1 MFTVSVSQ
9 RPGALPTDGAGVYAL
24 QTGTREVTCFDRFG
38 DTLGTIEAPFDLR
51 SVAFENGC
59 ILVAGEDAEGVQQT
73 ARFLPTGEQVV

>member
-1 MFTVSVSQ
+1 M
-9 RPGALPTDGAGVYAL
+9 
-24 QTGTREVTCFDRFG
+24 TCFDRFG

-59 ILVAGEDAEGVQQT
+59 ILAAGEDAEGAQQT